1 MSSPEHYR
9 REREA
14 GGRVSREAEAAL
26 AADQSL
32 PPPRDVS
39 MQDLTPGLKDEA
51 RESRY
56 GDQQPTMVELD
67 YMRASGVNFIGGRI
81 VRSVRW
87 TLATGAVA
95 AVLLAPGCGPFG
107 TSADEM
113 RDGAATLVPPGARV
127 IGREDGDCI
136 QLADSPSCHRILF
149 VGPAATLEVRVD
161 LVRAAADEAGWDLK
175 EELRTEGATFL
186 ELSRGELDAD
196 VSLWADFRA
205 VRCRKRPDA
214 ECADSVRI
222 LR

>member
-1 MSSPEHYR
+1 
-9 REREA
+9 
-14 GGRVSREAEAAL
+14 
-26 AADQSL
+26 
-32 PPPRDVS
+32 
-39 MQDLTPGLKDEA
+39 MQDLTPGFRTTRAFKDEA

-81 VRSVRW
+81 VRGVRW
-87 TLATGAVA
+87 TLAGAVA

-107 TSADEM
+107 TSVDEM

-136 QLADSPSCHRILF
+136 QLADSPSCHRVLF

-161 LVRAAADEAGWDLK
+161 LVRAAADETGWDLK

-186 ELSRGELDAD
+186 EFSRGELDAN

-205 VRCRKRPDA
+205 VPCRKRPDA